1 MAMPGNDSL
10 REVLVFLLFVEI
22 MLTSGVRPEPFEG
35 PLGCTVADR
44 CGVFVNLLA
53 EQSYRHKRAL
63 DTALLVRLSIISLYS
78 VIFSPRG
85 EP

>member
-1 MAMPGNDSL
+1 MALPGNDSL
-10 REVLVFLLFVEI
+10 REVLVFLPLVEI
-22 MLTSGVRPEPFEG
+22 ILRSGVLPEPFEVIA
-35 PLGCTVADR
+35 GCTVADR
-44 CGVFVNLLA
+44 CGVFVKRLA
-53 EQSYRHKRAL
+53 EQSYRHKRTL